1 MIDRDKLD
9 ELFKA
14 LDVIRSVLP
23 EVAII
28 FPATAV
34 VDGLLVAAIPLVE
47 NGLGLI
53 FEAASLAQS
62 YPNEESAR
70 AALAASMQQKAQA
83 ALNEKFPNG

>member
-9 ELFKA
+9 KLFAA
-14 LDVIRSVLP
+14 LEVVRDALP

-34 VDGLLVAAIPLVE
+34 VDGLIVAAIPMVE

-62 YPNEESAR
+62 YPNEEGAR
-70 AALAASMQQKAQA
+70 AAMAASMQQKAQA
-83 ALNEKFPNG
+83 ALDAKFPNG